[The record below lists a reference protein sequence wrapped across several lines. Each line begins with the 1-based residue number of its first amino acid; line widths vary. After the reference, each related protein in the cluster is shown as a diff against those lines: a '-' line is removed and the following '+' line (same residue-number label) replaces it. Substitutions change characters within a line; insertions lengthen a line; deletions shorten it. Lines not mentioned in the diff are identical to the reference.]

1 MDLGLSGKNAICG
14 SKGIGLALC
23 RVAWQEGCRVAITSR
38 DKANLHAA
46 ANRIKGFSFMLR
58 I

>member
-23 RVAWQEGCRVAITSR
+23 RVACARRLPRR
-38 DKANLHAA
+38 DHV
-46 ANRIKGFSFMLR
+46 G
-58 I
+58 